1 MVHHYKQYPVVRS
14 TEEESS
20 GGRICQKRR
29 KSPRVKFL
37 RMWQAQLKK
46 KKEKQETPLHLVKLK
61 LSLIRN
67 TKKMMSTAAEADTR
81 HKSLDDISNSP
92 KQEKLRPGYMALQH
106 SSLELNIS
114 HNYKHYHNK
123 AGEFLRSYDV
133 MMDCQIHSNIQILIF
148 ISQKAVPLI
157 G

>member
-1 MVHHYKQYPVVRS
+1 MVHRYKQYPVVRS

-37 RMWQAQLKK
+37 RMWQTQLKK
-46 KKEKQETPLHLVKLK
+46 KKEKQEKPLHLVKLK

-67 TKKMMSTAAEADTR
+67 TKKTMSMACSREKAAEADTR

-92 KQEKLRPGYMALQH
+92 KQEKLRPRYMALSH

-114 HNYKHYHNK
+114 HNYKHCHNK
-123 AGEFLRSYDV
+123 ACEFLDPT
-133 MMDCQIHSNIQILIF
+133 M
-148 ISQKAVPLI
+148 
-157 G
+157 